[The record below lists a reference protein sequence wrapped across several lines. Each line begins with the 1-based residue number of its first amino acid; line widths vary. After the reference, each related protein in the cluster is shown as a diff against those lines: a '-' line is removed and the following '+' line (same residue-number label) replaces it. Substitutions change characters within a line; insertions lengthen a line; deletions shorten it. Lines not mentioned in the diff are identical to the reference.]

1 MSSID
6 KDILTKDEESED
18 TTKTESSISYSLK
31 IDHMKNPHRIKLAPD
46 EIKLIM
52 FLIVEIKPFKYI
64 GDKSLSQTKKW
75 ELIRTRYYDAKAN
88 NKDVEVIVP
97 TVRTLQR
104 QLTAGLKKAETRR
117 KKKRVYDSIDQISD
131 TEKLIQKRLDK
142 LSVESATDQELEDMI
157 YDLNELSD
165 HIKKT
170 KSNPQPRPSSIQR
183 IMNPSPESTPQK
195 QQRHFHDLHHHQQQQ
210 QQPNN
215 NSTQTHVLSAPVP
228 PPPPPPPPPQPALP
242 QVQSFSPPIAQA
254 TPIAPRLFHDPQPSP
269 VVQLLLQIVEELQTE
284 IQSMVDRLRSIKQK
298 LDRLK

>member
-75 ELIRTRYYDAKAN
+75 ELIRTRYYAAKAN

-104 QLTAGLKKAETRR
+104 QMTAGLKKAETRK
-117 KKKRVYDSIDQISD
+117 KKKRIYDSIDQITD
-131 TEKLIQKRLDK
+131 TEKVVQKRLDK

-165 HIKKT
+165 QYRKM
-170 KSNPQPRPSSIQR
+170 KSNTQPRTSSIQN
-183 IMNPSPESTPQK
+183 IMNPSPDSTPQK
-195 QQRHFHDLHHHQQQQ
+195 QQLHFHHQQH

-215 NSTQTHVLSAPVP
+215 NTTQTHVVPAPVVP
-228 PPPPPPPPPQPALP
+228 PPPPPPPRQPTLP
-242 QVQSFSPPIAQA
+242 QVQSFSPPLAQA
-254 TPIAPRLFHDPQPSP
+254 TPIAPRLLHDPQPSP

-284 IQSMVDRLRSIKQK
+284 IESIVDRLRSIKQK